1 MKEKKDPL
9 EVFFDNEARSIL
21 FSLVDIKIP
30 HELTFNTM
38 DDNFEPTISAIIK
51 LFESLMLDRIPDLYQ
66 AEWLRIVRAVGNTT
80 SQHHRLSTNIESV
93 RSTLVMSLE
102 DTESLSGEID
112 NFELSKKIAGFDA
125 VALCSIL
132 YQAQKYFVAK
142 KQGKKFI
149 FPKIEF
155 KG

>member
-1 MKEKKDPL
+1 MKEKKDPF
-9 EVFFDNEARSIL
+9 EVFFDDEARSIL
-21 FSLVDIKIP
+21 FSLVDRKNP
-30 HELTFNTM
+30 HELTFNKM
-38 DDNFEPTISAIIK
+38 DDKFEPTISAIIK
-51 LFESLMLDRIPDLYQ
+51 LFESLMIDGVPDLYQ
-66 AEWLRIVRAVGNTT
+66 AEWLRIVRAVENTRYK
-80 SQHHRLSTNIESV
+80 HHRLSTNIKSV

-102 DTESLSGEID
+102 DTDSLNGEID

-132 YQAQKYFVAK
+132 YQTQKYFVAK
-142 KQGKKFI
+142 KQGKNFI